1 MSTYRQTANIYRSDY
16 DPESSLHV
24 IRMPSHV
31 YESLRSLVQASIKR
45 QLDIFRASDIA
56 ELALFTNDILNW
68 GSATIRLEDDL
79 QFSPD
84 IQFAFKQSKYPS
96 LIIEIAYLQSIKENR
111 KSLPRLAE
119 KYILHS
125 NGNIQMVIGITIEY
139 NSHRE
144 PPFLPFKGN
153 LSLWQP
159 SIVQDGRQFLER
171 GTIINDEILDPY
183 DWFHRFLL
191 TQIQEFRSKDGH
203 ARNAGQITIP
213 LSTWAANESE
223 VPPIVKEHA
232 ISLSYY
238 ELAGWLQTAK
248 EIHNQAELQTERA
261 KDLPAGVCK
270 RRLEITPPPETL
282 SPSDEE
288 RFTALEKNDEKKALE
303 GKSKWL

>member
-1 MSTYRQTANIYRSDY
+1 
-16 DPESSLHV
+16 
-24 IRMPSHV
+24 MPSHV

-191 TQIQEFRSKDGH
+191 T
-203 ARNAGQITIP
+203 
-213 LSTWAANESE
+213 
-223 VPPIVKEHA
+223 
-232 ISLSYY
+232 
-238 ELAGWLQTAK
+238 
-248 EIHNQAELQTERA
+248 
-261 KDLPAGVCK
+261 
-270 RRLEITPPPETL
+270 
-282 SPSDEE
+282 
-288 RFTALEKNDEKKALE
+288 
-303 GKSKWL
+303 